1 MEAEKKIG
9 ITPRIS
15 GLLILDFRFEF
26 KPAESAILN
35 LQSAISLLLQFR
47 CVPENFGSDCWFVGV
62 RVRGPGKHLAPST
75 TAGQSSHAERV
86 HALG

>member
-47 CVPENFGSDCWFVGV
+47 CVPENLGSDCGFMGV
-62 RVRGPGKHLAPST
+62 NVCGAGKHPAPST